1 MAPNKVR
8 STTVGYLLTI
18 HNVGNHTVQMDG
30 TPESDR
36 RREQLIR
43 FAQELT
49 ADAEKRVPAW
59 VRHSDP
65 ESAIPVRIAVL
76 AVMAQQI
83 AIPRAY
89 TVMPRWP
96 LLVFEGL
103 LMVALL
109 AINPRVMSR
118 RTRFGTFATWVLLA
132 AITID
137 NTASAVMLDIRII
150 TGEVSNNAAVLL
162 GSGAAIFVTNIIVFG
177 IWYWELD
184 RGGPF
189 ARHVGERPVPD
200 FLFPQMTTPHVAKP
214 DWRPTFVDY
223 LYVSITNVMAFSP
236 TDTMPLA
243 RWAKAL
249 MTIQAMVALSTA
261 ALVISRAVNVLG

>member
-1 MAPNKVR
+1 M
-8 STTVGYLLTI
+8 I
-18 HNVGNHTVQMDG
+18 HNLGNHTVQMDG
-30 TPESDR
+30 SPESDL
-36 RREQLIR
+36 RRERLIR
-43 FAQELT
+43 FAQELA

-59 VRHSDP
+59 VRHGDP
-65 ESAIPVRIAVL
+65 ESATPVRIAVL
-76 AVMAQQI
+76 AVMAQQV

-89 TVMPRWP
+89 TMVPRWP
-96 LLVFEGL
+96 LLVLEVL
-103 LMVALL
+103 LLAALL

-118 RTRFGTFATWVLLA
+118 RTRFGRYATWVLLA
-132 AITID
+132 AITVD
-137 NTASAVMLDIRII
+137 NTLSAIVLNARII
-150 TGEVSNNAAVLL
+150 SGEVSNNAAVLL
-162 GSGAAIFVTNIIVFG
+162 GSGAAIFGTNVIVFG

-189 ARHVGERPVPD
+189 ARHAGERPYPD
-200 FLFPQMTTPHVAKP
+200 FLFPQMTTPHVSKP

-223 LYVSITNVMAFSP
+223 LYVSVTNVMAFSP

-249 MTIQAMVALSTA
+249 MTVQAMVALSTA

>member
-1 MAPNKVR
+1 
-8 STTVGYLLTI
+8 VGYLLTI

-96 LLVFEGL
+96 LLVLEGL